1 MPQKETSGTGKGAA
15 NRFVWSWLLTVVIY
29 WAAAQ
34 WLWFGNH
41 PAGRWHSGL
50 LMTFTVY
57 EFLFVLLWEYMR
69 THNPEQNVWVILGS
83 KVVKLLMAIVLIV
96 AVRFAA
102 PQVPLMTFSIDLLGI
117 YFTSLVFEIIFFAK
131 LNK

>member
-1 MPQKETSGTGKGAA
+1 
-15 NRFVWSWLLTVVIY
+15 
-29 WAAAQ
+29 
-34 WLWFGNH
+34 
-41 PAGRWHSGL
+41 
-50 LMTFTVY
+50 
-57 EFLFVLLWEYMR
+57 MR

-83 KVVKLLMAIVLIV
+83 KVVKLLMAIVLII

-117 YFTSLVFEIIFFAK
+117 YFTSLVFEIFFFAK